1 MILKGIIMD
10 IGQRIKDLKEKKN
23 MTTNALANKAGVSQS
38 YLRDVELGKKNPTV
52 EMLSYIC
59 DALGIS
65 LYNFF
70 TDDIQ
75 NISPFLLSAINL
87 LNEKE
92 QIKLSEFIFE
102 LKNGDRH

>member
-1 MILKGIIMD
+1 MD
-10 IGQRIKDLKEKKN
+10 IGQRIKELKEKKN

-75 NISPFLLSAINL
+75 SISPFLLSAINL
-87 LNEKE
+87 LTEKE

-102 LKNGDRH
+102 LKNGGCH

>member
-1 MILKGIIMD
+1 MD
-10 IGQRIKDLKEKKN
+10 IGQRIKELKEKKH

-87 LNEKE
+87 LTETE

-102 LKNGDRH
+102 LKNGGCQ

>member
-1 MILKGIIMD
+1 MD